1 MPLVGALPGSFT
13 WTAQFSGLS
22 GDDSAGLELFGPPA
36 TGQVLTNYWENG
48 AQGWVLQTN
57 GSSAGDYA
65 VQIAALDRGVNLTVL
80 STTTN
85 VDCGNG
91 FSAARAWQ
99 AVDVCGNASTCTQRV
114 AVVDQGGPLITA
126 QPESQTVL
134 AGVTT
139 NLNVGIS
146 ACPPLSYQWY
156 FNGSNSLA
164 NGTDATLVLSNV
176 TTTDS
181 GEYSLVVSN
190 PYGSVT
196 SAPALITVV
205 LPPSIVAGPTDQTTT
220 NGGAVSFS
228 VTAAGT
234 DPLSYQWYFDATNV
248 LAEET
253 NSTLS
258 LSNLTILQA
267 GAYQVVVSNAYG
279 SVTSAPAQ
287 LTVQAPPNIIASPT
301 DQVAMN
307 GNTVQFVVIADGARP
322 LAYQW
327 FFNGTNQIPGAT
339 QSVLSLPAVTA
350 DNSGA
355 YSVVVSNAFGVATSQ
370 PALLRVLVPPQLIS
384 LTQAQNVVSLT
395 FSTVNNLVYS
405 VYYLDDLST
414 TNWIL
419 LPKGGNL
426 PGTGAPLTIQDPR
439 ANGPQRFYRLVV
451 Q

>member
-1 MPLVGALPGSFT
+1 
-13 WTAQFSGLS
+13 
-22 GDDSAGLELFGPPA
+22 
-36 TGQVLTNYWENG
+36 
-48 AQGWVLQTN
+48 
-57 GSSAGDYA
+57 
-65 VQIAALDRGVNLTVL
+65 
-80 STTTN
+80 
-85 VDCGNG
+85 
-91 FSAARAWQ
+91 
-99 AVDVCGNASTCTQRV
+99 
-114 AVVDQGGPLITA
+114 
-126 QPESQTVL
+126 
-134 AGVTT
+134 
-139 NLNVGIS
+139 
-146 ACPPLSYQWY
+146 LSYQWY

-307 GNTVQFVVIADGARP
+307 GNTVQFVVIADGAPP

-339 QSVLSLPAVTA
+339 QSVLSLPAVSA